1 MSMSS
6 ASTVLEE
13 KRGTKTIL
21 SGDQAVAEA
30 AKMANIDVVSA
41 YPITPQTIIV
51 ETLEHMIANGELKAK
66 FIPVESEHSAMSA
79 AVGASAAGARVFTS
93 TASQGLALMHEI
105 VYIASS
111 LRLPIVMAVAN
122 RALSGPINI
131 WNDLSDAMAERESG
145 WIQLFAETVQEA
157 FDTTLEAFRIAE
169 DPRVSLPVMVG
180 LDGYILSH
188 EYEPITLPFQEDVDK
203 YLPPR
208 QPTVVLDPAKPVS
221 MGTLAPPDYYFEIK
235 YRQEKAIE
243 NSLPIIDEKDKEFAA
258 HFGRSYSMLDKYN
271 TDDADYVLVTMGSV
285 SGTAKEEADRLR
297 AQGMKVGVLRV
308 RLFRPF
314 PKQQLVDALSGVKGI
329 GVLDRSMPMGSSGG
343 ALYQDVV
350 ASLAQARQLPTS
362 VVDFIS
368 GIGGR
373 DIKLSDFEQMF
384 QEIKT
389 AVDGNIPY
397 RVSYP
402 ALRG

>member
-1 MSMSS
+1 MST
-6 ASTVLEE
+6 TVLDE

-21 SGDQAVAEA
+21 SGDQALAEA

-93 TASQGLALMHEI
+93 TASQGLALMHEV

-122 RALSGPINI
+122 RALSAPINI

-145 WIQLFAETVQEA
+145 WIQFFVETVQEA
-157 FDTTLEAFRIAE
+157 FDTTVEAFKIAE
-169 DPRVSLPVMVG
+169 DPRISLPVMVG

-188 EYEPITLPFQEDVDK
+188 EYEPIELPFQDQVDK
-203 YLPPR
+203 YLPRR
-208 QPTVVLDPAKPVS
+208 QPTVKLDPAKPVS
-221 MGTLAPPDYYFEIK
+221 MGTLGPPELYFEIK
-235 YRQEKAIE
+235 YRQERAIDTA
-243 NSLPIIDEKDKEFAA
+243 LPIIQELDDDFAQ
-258 HFGRSYSMLDKYN
+258 HFGRRYGLIEKYKLE
-271 TDDADYVLVTMGSV
+271 DADYVLVTMGSV

-297 AQGMKVGVLRV
+297 EQGMRVGVLKV

-314 PKQQLVDALSGVKGI
+314 PKQLVVDALAGAKGI
-329 GVLDRSMPMGSSGG
+329 GILDRSMPMGSS
-343 ALYQDVV
+343 AP
-350 ASLAQARQLPTS
+350 SLAQDVMASLMQARQYPTS
-362 VVDFIS
+362 IVSFVS

-373 DIKLSDFEQMF
+373 DMKLTDFEQMF

-389 AVDGNIPY
+389 AVDGNIAY
-397 RVSYP
+397 RISYP